1 MTLSASSLIMIPI
14 LSLFES
20 IRCSWSLSSLL
31 QIKLIAIVSWIFYV
45 LDFLRLFMIFLKH
58 GLILFRYSSIDIV
71 FLSLLLLYSI

>member
-1 MTLSASSLIMIPI
+1 MIPM

-20 IRCSWSLSSLL
+20 IRRSWSLSSLL
-31 QIKLIAIVSWIFYV
+31 KIKLIAIVSWIFYV

>member
-1 MTLSASSLIMIPI
+1 MIPM

-20 IRCSWSLSSLL
+20 IRRSWSLSSLL

-71 FLSLLLLYSI
+71 FLSLSLLYSI

>member
-1 MTLSASSLIMIPI
+1 MIPM

-20 IRCSWSLSSLL
+20 IRRSWSLSSLL